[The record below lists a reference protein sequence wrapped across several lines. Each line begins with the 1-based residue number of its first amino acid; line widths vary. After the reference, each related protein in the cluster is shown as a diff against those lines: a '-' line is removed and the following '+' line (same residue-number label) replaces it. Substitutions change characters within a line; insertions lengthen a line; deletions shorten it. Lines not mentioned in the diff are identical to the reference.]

1 MSDRLCWPWGP
12 EAGHV
17 PRPSVSPPLP
27 VPGQVVMTI
36 IVAFILEAFVFRM
49 NYNRKNQ
56 DSEGLWSRRSR
67 SVRGPLPGWLAV
79 CPAVGFLAV
88 WQCSHLVV
96 RPSGSPVICLAY
108 LP

>member
-1 MSDRLCWPWGP
+1 MPW
-12 EAGHV
+12 
-17 PRPSVSPPLP
+17 PSVSPPLP

-67 SVRGPLPGWLAV
+67 SVRGPLPVWLAV

-88 WQCSHLVV
+88 WQFSRLVV